1 MSSYNEITVSVD
13 NNQDNIT
20 VYIDETGV
28 GIRPILNFISLLSS
42 NYNVHQQV
50 MSTVLTNSAAW
61 EETYHE
67 VNLIQNTLS
76 ADWQETYDEVNL
88 IQTTLSSKWQ
98 ETFEYI
104 DSGIVDGGTF

>member
-13 NNQDNIT
+13 NNQNNIT

-42 NYNVHQQV
+42 NYNINQQV

-67 VNLIQNTLS
+67 VNTIQNSIS
-76 ADWQETYDEVNL
+76 ADWHDTFREVNT
-88 IQTTLSSKWQ
+88 IQEILSAQWQ
-98 ETFEYI
+98 KSYEKVEL
-104 DSGIVDGGTF
+104 GIVDGGNF